1 VRRRIGPWIAAGLWA
16 AWIFFA
22 STERFGSNHTSK
34 HIVPFLRWLLPH
46 ASLSTLLFL
55 HLAIRKTAHV
65 FEYFVF
71 SVLLWRAIRAE
82 GRAEDRVDGRVEDRG
97 DGCGESRGDGRRW
110 QFRWALLAILIAAVY
125 AASDEF
131 HQIFVPGRGAS
142 VHDVMIDVC
151 GATLAQLVIWLWLR
165 PRRDEA
171 TE

>member
-1 VRRRIGPWIAAGLWA
+1 VSRRIGPWIAAGFWA
-16 AWIFFA
+16 VWIFFA
-22 STERFGSNHTSK
+22 STERFGSDHTSK

-71 SVLLWRAIRAE
+71 SVLLWRAIRGE
-82 GRAEDRVDGRVEDRG
+82 G
-97 DGCGESRGDGRRW
+97 SRWR
-110 QFRWALLAILIAAVY
+110 FRWALLAILIAAVY

-142 VHDVMIDVC
+142 VRDVMIDVC
-151 GATLAQLVIWLWLR
+151 GATLAQIVIWLWLR

>member
-22 STERFGSNHTSK
+22 STERFGSDHTSK

-71 SVLLWRAIRAE
+71 SVLLWRAIRGE
-82 GRAEDRVDGRVEDRG
+82 G
-97 DGCGESRGDGRRW
+97 SRW
-110 QFRWALLAILIAAVY
+110 QFRWALLAVLIAAVY

-151 GATLAQLVIWLWLR
+151 GATLAQLVIWLCLR
-165 PRRDEA
+165 PHREA
-171 TE
+171 AAP